1 MRQAEV
7 VNSTD
12 KLIQNTFIQ
21 VGKIE
26 ASYWELKSA
35 YDSNSSFVIWRNTNI
50 ALLITCTSWLISYC
64 TRDAKFKFAK
74 YIYTR
79 QNLSQLLQ
87 D

>member
-35 YDSNSSFVIWRNTNI
+35 YDSNSSFVI
-50 ALLITCTSWLISYC
+50 
-64 TRDAKFKFAK
+64 
-74 YIYTR
+74 
-79 QNLSQLLQ
+79 
-87 D
+87 